1 MMQIFYY
8 SVWFFF
14 LVFFRNLYGNSISS
28 LNAPIFGGSSTVRHL
43 SLNDNGIK
51 YITADVF
58 ENVAIDYLYL
68 QNNALTI
75 YPIALSKIAP
85 YEM

>member
-1 MMQIFYY
+1 MQTP
-8 SVWFFF
+8 SW
-14 LVFFRNLYGNSISS
+14 GG
-28 LNAPIFGGSSTVRHL
+28 PIYL
-43 SLNDNGIK
+43 ANGIK